1 MKYQITGVYFSPT
14 GGTKRAVERMCSC
27 WEGEH
32 KFHELSN
39 GYAPID
45 LGPDDLLVIGLPVY
59 ASNIPEVPGL
69 LDGLKG
75 ENTPCVVLATYGNCK
90 YDNGLA
96 QMKKQLGEKGFRCV
110 AGAAVI
116 TPHVFAPTL
125 GTDRPDEEDME
136 VLRKFAADIED
147 KLSRS
152 DWAEAEVPGKPDPKP
167 RRIPA
172 LPKDRDWDTCVGCG
186 ICARVCPT
194 GAMDKCS
201 LIWDDS
207 KCISCMTC
215 VSRCPTGALG
225 FNCSAV
231 ASKLTAAFTQRL
243 PIDTFL

>member
-1 MKYQITGVYFSPT
+1 MNDQIIGVYFSPA
-14 GGTKRAVERMCSC
+14 GGTRRAVEKMCGC
-27 WEGEH
+27 WAGEH
-32 KFHELSN
+32 KFYELTGNSTS
-39 GYAPID
+39 IE
-45 LGPDDLLVIGLPVY
+45 LGSQDLLVIGLPVY

-75 ENTPCVVLATYGNCK
+75 DNTPCVVLATYGNCK
-90 YDNGLA
+90 FDNGLA
-96 QMKKQLGEKGFRCV
+96 QMKQQLSQRGFRCV

-125 GTDRPDEEDME
+125 GTDRPDEEDMA
-136 VLRKFAADIED
+136 VLRAFAAQIEE
-147 KLSRS
+147 KLSQS
-152 DWAEAEVPGKPDPKP
+152 EWAEAEVPGDPDPKP
-167 RRIPA
+167 RRINPI
-172 LPKDRDWDTCVGCG
+172 PKDRDWDTCVGCG

-201 LIWDDS
+201 LIWDDT

-225 FNCSAV
+225 FNSSAV
-231 ASKLTAAFTQRL
+231 ASKLTSAYSKRL